1 MTATAAT
8 SEADEIVLTLLTSP
22 PQDPYPLY
30 ARLREIAP
38 IHRASVADF
47 WTMCRYDD
55 ISRLMKERRFVRDVD
70 DTRRRSGQTADRER
84 PFPRSQEH
92 WFVFSNPPEYQP
104 KRALYNTVFNR
115 SFVDTL
121 RPTITTFV
129 DELLDEAQERGE
141 LEVIQD
147 LGFELTVRVICHV
160 IGVPRENAGL
170 LIDWAEM
177 IEGAFEPLATEH
189 FKAEADRRTVRLE
202 GLLLELLAE
211 ARRNPGDD
219 LLGRLVAADKDGLI
233 SEQELIANVP
243 LVFSA
248 GMDTTTHFI
257 GNAVHSL
264 MRNRDQWHLFLTDP
278 EGLAK
283 NAVEELIRYD
293 SSVQSSPPLRLA
305 SEDVEIGGVTIAK
318 GDGVIPF
325 FGSAH
330 RDPDRY
336 ENPDKLDIT
345 RKDIHTLAFGGGLHI
360 CLGQHLARAEAQVAL
375 IRLAQRFPDL
385 ELTGTDPT
393 WRLHGANNRTLDE
406 LRVELRPSAAR
417 ARRGSA

>member
-1 MTATAAT
+1 MSATAAT
-8 SEADEIVLTLLTSP
+8 PTSSEEAEQLVMTLLTNP

-38 IHRASVADF
+38 VHRASVAPF
-47 WTMCRYDD
+47 WTMTRYED
-55 ISRLMKERRFVRDVD
+55 ISKLMKERRFVRDVD
-70 DTRRRSGQTADRER
+70 DTRRRSGQATDHER
-84 PFPRSQEH
+84 PFTRNQNH
-92 WFVFSNPPEYQP
+92 WFVFTNPPEYQP
-104 KRALYNTVFNR
+104 KRALYNTAFNR

-121 RPTITTFV
+121 RPLLTEYV
-129 DELLDEAQERGE
+129 DELLDKAEETGQ
-141 LEVIQD
+141 LEIIND
-147 LGFELTVRVICHV
+147 LGFELTVRVVCHV
-160 IGVPRENAGL
+160 LGVPRENADL

-177 IEGAFEPLATEH
+177 VEGAFEPLATEH
-189 FKAEADRRTVRLE
+189 FKNEADRRTVKLE
-202 GLLLELLAE
+202 AFLHELVEE

-219 LLGRLVAADKDGLI
+219 LIGRLISADKHGEI
-233 SEQELIANVP
+233 SQEELVANVP

-257 GNAVHSL
+257 GNAVHSF
-264 MRNRDQWHLFLTDP
+264 MRNRDQWDLFVTDP

-305 SEDVEIGGVTIAK
+305 AEDIEIGGVTIEK

-325 FGSAH
+325 FGAAH

-336 ENPDKLDIT
+336 ENPDRLDIT
-345 RKDIHTLAFGGGLHI
+345 RQNINTLAFGGGVHI

-375 IRLAQRFPDL
+375 IQIAKRFPNL
-385 ELTGTDPT
+385 ELAGPEPT
-393 WRLHGANNRTLDE
+393 WRLHGANNRTLDAVNVA
-406 LRVELRPSAAR
+406 LNP
-417 ARRGSA
+417 